1 MRNFFK
7 NLTIDLLLISISSI
21 LAGCAYFMLYSIV
34 NLIMGSVVWNTILC
48 VVLIFINILVPL
60 LMVSF
65 KNKVNIINCRYKKEK
80 GKSFRAFLAEESP
93 TVIALFIIFLI
104 SIFFENSIMSLIYF
118 SLFALN
124 QFELS
129 NFIGHFLSVIL
140 ILVVY
145 YTYSFIVWKRINTL
159 SSKLQNNT

>member
-7 NLTIDLLLISISSI
+7 NLTIDFLLISICSI
-21 LAGCAYFMLYSIV
+21 LAGCVYFMLYSIV

-48 VVLIFINILVPL
+48 FVLIFINILVPL

-65 KNKVNIINCRYKKEK
+65 KHKINIINRRYKKEES
-80 GKSFRAFLAEESP
+80 KSFRVFLSDESP
-93 TVIALFIIFLI
+93 TIIALFIVLLI

-118 SLFALN
+118 SVFALN

-129 NFIGHFLSVIL
+129 NFIGHFISVIL

-145 YTYSFIVWKRINTL
+145 FTYSFAIHKNSYFW
-159 SSKLQNNT
+159 